1 MTKSKKVWLLIAT
14 VLTVIGLLCFTFAIL
29 KLNFNFK
36 KLSTVKY
43 KTATY
48 EISENFNDISV
59 NTSTVKLTFKKSDG
73 NTCKV
78 EVYEAEKSNHKVST
92 DGQTLNIDFLNQK
105 NWYDNL
111 SVTFETEKIT
121 VYLPKNNYDKLSV
134 TTDTGDV
141 FLSEDFKFNDIKII
155 GTTSDIKCYACAEN
169 EIEISTVTGTQDF
182 SNLKCNSIDVKS
194 STGDLNFD
202 NVVVTENFNANTH
215 TGNVK
220 LNHCDA
226 KSIKIKTSTGNV
238 NGTLLS
244 GKIFTATSE
253 TGNINL
259 PKNFG
264 DNECKITTDTGNIK
278 IEVKN
283 EKQ

>member
-1 MTKSKKVWLLIAT
+1 MTKSKRVWLLIAT
-14 VLTVIGLLCFTFAIL
+14 VLTVIGLLGFVFAIF
-29 KLNFNFK
+29 KLNFDFK

-59 NTSTVKLTFKKSDG
+59 NISTANLTFKKSDAD
-73 NTCKV
+73 TCKV
-78 EVYEAEKSNHKVST
+78 EVYESEKSNHKASC
-92 DGQTLNIDFLNQK
+92 DGQTLNIDFFDQK

-111 SVTFETEKIT
+111 SITFETEKIT
-121 VYLPKNNYDKLSV
+121 VYLPKNSYDNLSI

-141 FLSEDFKFNDIKII
+141 FLPEDFKFNDIKII

-169 EIEISTVTGTQDF
+169 DIKISTVTGTQDF
-182 SNLKCNSIDVKS
+182 SNLKCNTLDAKS
-194 STGDLNFD
+194 NTGDLNFD
-202 NVVVTENFNANTH
+202 KVIVTENFDANTH

-220 LNHCDA
+220 LNLCDA
-226 KSIKIKTSTGNV
+226 KSIKIKTTTGNV

-244 GKIFTATSE
+244 GKIFTASSE
-253 TGNINL
+253 TGNITL

-264 DNECKITTDTGNIK
+264 NGECKITTNTGNIK
-278 IEVKN
+278 IEV
-283 EKQ
+283 EK